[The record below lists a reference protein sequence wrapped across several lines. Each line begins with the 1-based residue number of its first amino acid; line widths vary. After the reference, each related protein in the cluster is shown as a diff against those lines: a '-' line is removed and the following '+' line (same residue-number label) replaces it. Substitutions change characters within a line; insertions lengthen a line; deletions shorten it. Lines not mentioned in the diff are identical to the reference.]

1 VNNLFYAEGKKKSG
15 DEQTCCAGKAIV
27 FCFFCT
33 LKKYKKDTD
42 TQRPPSNGK
51 GKSFFLLGPN
61 FCMYFAYAKDM
72 QK

>member
-1 VNNLFYAEGKKKSG
+1 MNKPVALGKLL
-15 DEQTCCAGKAIV
+15 CFA
-27 FCFFCT
+27 FFCT